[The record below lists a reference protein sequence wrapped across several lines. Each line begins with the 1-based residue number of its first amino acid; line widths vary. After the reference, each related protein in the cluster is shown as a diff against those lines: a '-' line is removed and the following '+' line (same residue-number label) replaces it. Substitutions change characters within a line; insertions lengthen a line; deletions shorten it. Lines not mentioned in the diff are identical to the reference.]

1 MTVKDAQPNSST
13 TQGVTAHML
22 AHQGLYETRRGMFGG
37 HVPLFDPNA
46 PTAEQ
51 QAGQGQ
57 GAQQPQ
63 GSQQQAT
70 PEFMQALQ
78 NLIGRTG
85 GVDRTAELLFHENH
99 GYRERIRALEGQVP
113 AQGSVVL
120 NAEQA
125 QQWQAFQQL
134 GDPALLRTRLTE
146 GDQAIEREQG
156 RQYAEVSGANAEVLS
171 DRLRASGLRAEI
183 RETPGQNGA
192 APTRALHLIRPGQNG
207 TADADLGDVRAYAQ
221 QHWPAYETAL
231 FPTGTNAPAPVR
243 QVTPQSGPSTPPAGL
258 AGIVEQRLAAREQAA
273 ASTTGATK

>member
-1 MTVKDAQPNSST
+1 
-13 TQGVTAHML
+13 ML

-57 GAQQPQ
+57 GAQQSQ

-120 NAEQA
+120 NTEQA
-125 QQWQAFQQL
+125 QRWQAFQQL

-273 ASTTGATK
+273 APTTGATK